1 MSLKKFSRAGLLAL
15 AGAILLGIALSAPT
29 FHSSYAQAPAATNPP
44 AATAPAPDAAA
55 PAAPAAD
62 AGPQA
67 CDGVK
72 ITENCT
78 PNSGDTAWML
88 TSMAIVLMMTIPGLA
103 LFYGGMVRKKNVGDT
118 VMTSFA
124 ITCLIS
130 ILWLFFTY
138 SLAFRSGTPFIGGLD
153 RAFLQNMISNTF
165 NSAGVAQNIGTPNS
179 LAPTIPES
187 VYSMFQLTFAIIT
200 AALIAGSFAERMK
213 FSAMLWFIGLWAIF
227 VYSPVAHW
235 VWGPDGIF
243 NSANDKAW
251 VKVLDFAGGTVV
263 HVNSGT
269 AGLMAA
275 LMLGK
280 RKESG
285 PPHNMVYTMIGASL
299 LWVGWFGFNA
309 GSAVSAGMQAGMAML
324 VTHIATATAGF
335 TWMLVE
341 WFMRGKPTVIGI
353 CSGAVA
359 GLVAITPA
367 SGFVG
372 PMGSF
377 AIGVAAGII
386 CYWGCTGLKHM
397 FGYDDALDAF
407 GVHAVGGASG
417 AILTG
422 VFAVA
427 AYGGTSGL
435 IEGNAGQVLNQI
447 IGVGTVF
454 IYDVVVTLIILKLVD
469 LVIGLRV
476 SEEVERDGLDLAL
489 HGETRLTVRLGRSPA
504 RPTVGADIPRSWGPT
519 SSRGPSPACTAGAA
533 VSRRATS
540 RRRWLIAP

>member
-1 MSLKKFSRAGLLAL
+1 MIRKSGYRFYEKIMLHENQFAINSTDRSETMSLKTFSRARLLAL
-15 AGAILLGIALSAPT
+15 ARAILLGLALSAPT
-29 FHSSYAQAPAATNPP
+29 FHSSYAQAP

-62 AGPQA
+62 AGPPA

-72 ITENCT
+72 VTENCT

-243 NSANDKAW
+243 NSSNDKAW

-324 VTHIATATAGF
+324 VTHTATATAGF
-335 TWMLVE
+335 TWMIVE

-372 PMGSF
+372 PMGAF
-377 AIGVAAGII
+377 AIGVAAGIV

-397 FGYDDALDAF
+397 FGYDDALDTF
-407 GVHAVGGASG
+407 GVHAVGGAAG

-422 VFAVA
+422 VFAIG

-435 IEGNAGQVLNQI
+435 IEGNAGQVLNQC

-489 HGETRLTVRLGRSPA
+489 HGETVQ
-504 RPTVGADIPRSWGPT
+504 
-519 SSRGPSPACTAGAA
+519 
-533 VSRRATS
+533 
-540 RRRWLIAP
+540 

>member
-1 MSLKKFSRAGLLAL
+1 MTFKLFSRAGLLAL
-15 AGAILLGIALSAPT
+15 AGALVLAILLSLPT
-29 FHSSYAQAPAATNPP
+29 FHASFAETAAEAPAA
-44 AATAPAPDAAA
+44 AAAA
-55 PAAPAAD
+55 PP
-62 AGPQA
+62 A
-67 CDGVK
+67 CDAK
-72 ITENCT
+72 ILTNCS

-88 TSMAIVLMMTIPGLA
+88 TSVAIVLMMTIPGLA

-124 ITCLIS
+124 ITCVVS
-130 ILWLFFTY
+130 ILWLIFTY

-153 RAFLQNMISNTF
+153 RAFLQGIVSDL
-165 NSAGVAQNIGTPNS
+165 SKGIGNPNP
-179 LAPTIPES
+179 LAPTIPET

-227 VYSPVAHW
+227 VYSPIAHW
-235 VWGPDGIF
+235 VWGPDGIL
-243 NSANDKAW
+243 NAGNDAAW

-280 RKESG
+280 RKDTA
-285 PPHNMVYTMIGASL
+285 PPHNMVYTLIGASL

-324 VTHIATATAGF
+324 VTHLATATAGF
-335 TWMLVE
+335 TWMIVE
-341 WFMRGKPTVIGI
+341 WIMRGKPTVIGL

-372 PMGSF
+372 PMGAF
-377 AIGVAAGII
+377 AIGIAAGII
-386 CYWGCTGLKHM
+386 CYWGVTGLKHL

-407 GVHAVGGASG
+407 GVHAVGGATG

-422 VFAVA
+422 VFAVG
-427 AYGGTSGL
+427 AYGGTAGL
-435 IEGNAGQVLNQI
+435 IEGNAGQVVNQI
-447 IGVGTVF
+447 IGVAVVF
-454 IYDVVVTLIILKLVD
+454 VYDVIVTLIILKIVD

-476 SEEVERDGLDLAL
+476 SEEVEREGLDLAL
-489 HGETRLTVRLGRSPA
+489 HGEV
-504 RPTVGADIPRSWGPT
+504 VQ
-519 SSRGPSPACTAGAA
+519 
-533 VSRRATS
+533 
-540 RRRWLIAP
+540 